1 MADENDGARL
11 VEDVDAQVQQIPT
24 EPMNVDEAVQ
34 EPFWPSNAAMC
45 RTFVAL
51 IVMVIL
57 SDLTIYHGEGFA
69 GIAVFMVLAPVVLF
83 AARPWTR
90 ANQATFVCGFF
101 LVCLAG
107 RLAWCGSDL
116 AVICGAGVFLAF
128 SISLNGQQ
136 PFVAQTLGLLGLAI
150 PYGVEVLG
158 YFSIGPRSVV
168 TQEPSVRKAGLL
180 SIIVPLLA
188 LGAFGLI
195 FVSANPDLLN
205 FISES
210 IKPWINSFWNWLTTF
225 HYTEIL
231 FWCGTLL
238 LAAGLLHPLLPIR
251 DDHDLATDVT
261 KQPAEST
268 LYAICRNTLVTL
280 IGLFVL
286 YLVFEFRTLWFREFP
301 KGFYYAGYAHQ
312 GAAWLTA
319 ALALSTLILSLMFR
333 GAMLND
339 PREPRLRKLA
349 WIWSALNLLLAASV
363 YNRLLIYIDFNGM
376 TRMRTVGL
384 FGTTSVV
391 AGFLLTLW
399 KIRAGKRFLW
409 LVRRD
414 LWAVAMTVIV
424 YAITPVDWL
433 IHTYNVRQIMAGDLA
448 PVVQI
453 TEHPVSSEG
462 LLTLEPLLE
471 CEDPIIRKGI
481 AAMLTLEEQTQDSA
495 RAGALRQVKARRW
508 TARQLATDVMNEH
521 LKRSAD
527 RRNALIGSE
536 DDPSRLLDEFR
547 AYAFQWY

>member
-1 MADENDGARL
+1 MADEVDVAKQMQ
-11 VEDVDAQVQQIPT
+11 EVDAQVQQIPT
-24 EPMNVDEAVQ
+24 EPMNVEHPVQ
-34 EPFWPSNAAMC
+34 KPFWTSRAAMC

-51 IVMVIL
+51 TAMVIL
-57 SDLTIYHGEGFA
+57 SDLTIYRAEGFA
-69 GIAVFMVLAPVVLF
+69 GAAVFLILGPVVLF

-101 LVCLAG
+101 LLCLAA
-107 RLAWCGSDL
+107 RLVWCGSEL
-116 AVICGAGVFLAF
+116 AVMCGAGVFLAF
-128 SISLNGQQ
+128 SISLNGQK
-136 PFVAQTLGLLGLAI
+136 PFVAQTLGLLGLSI
-150 PYGVEVLG
+150 PYGVEVVG
-158 YFSIGPRSVV
+158 YFFIGPRSVV
-168 TQEPSVRKAGLL
+168 TQEPSVRKASLL
-180 SIIVPLLA
+180 SVIVPMIA
-188 LGAFGLI
+188 VGAFGLI

-210 IKPWINSFWNWLTTF
+210 IKPWVDSFWKWLTTF
-225 HYTEIL
+225 QFTEIL

-251 DDHDLATDVT
+251 DDNDSVTEATN
-261 KQPAEST
+261 QSAEST

-286 YLVFEFRTLWFREFP
+286 YLVFEFRTLWLREFP
-301 KGFYYAGYAHQ
+301 EGFYYAGYAHQ

-339 PREPRLRKLA
+339 PREARLRKLA
-349 WIWSALNLLLAASV
+349 WAWSALNLLLAASV
-363 YNRLLIYIDFNGM
+363 FNRLLIYIDFNGM

-384 FGTTSVV
+384 FGTSTVV

-399 KIRAGKRFLW
+399 KIRTRKRFLW

-414 LWAVAMTVIV
+414 LWALAVAVVV

-433 IHTYNVRQIMAGDLA
+433 IHTYNVRQIMSGDLA
-448 PVVQI
+448 PAVQI

-481 AAMLTLEEQTQDSA
+481 AAMLTLYEQGLLSERTDSNRKNVPA
-495 RAGALRQVKARRW
+495 HW
-508 TARQLATDVMNEH
+508 TAHQWSVERLNHQLDQT
-521 LKRSAD
+521 AD
-527 RRNALIGSE
+527 RRTEIIGT
-536 DDPSRLLDEFR
+536 DDNPATLLDEFQTY
-547 AYAFQWY
+547 AYQWY